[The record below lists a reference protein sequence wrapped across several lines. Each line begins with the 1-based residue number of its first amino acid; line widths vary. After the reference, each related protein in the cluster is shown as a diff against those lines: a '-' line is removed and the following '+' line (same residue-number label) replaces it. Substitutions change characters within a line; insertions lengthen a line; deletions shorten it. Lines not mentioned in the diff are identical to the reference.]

1 MYVLALAG
9 FTPRSI
15 QVVLALALAFLGSSS
30 FFVALCEITTSA
42 FPFPFGWLV
51 FAMALFLLLILVL
64 ALALFQFQLLFLV
77 RDPALVGF
85 WRYSACIS
93 FEAFGTHEKCWQR
106 TALGTPTTPT
116 LASFRIVPFRF
127 GSVLILQFFIFN
139 CLKFLT
145 ACAFCPLHPFFHRPS
160 VYSCFTLCIFLVRG
174 ASAASKKFFHLA
186 GAG

>member
-1 MYVLALAG
+1 MFVLALAG

-85 WRYSACIS
+85 WRYSACI
-93 FEAFGTHEKCWQR
+93 
-106 TALGTPTTPT
+106 L
-116 LASFRIVPFRF
+116 
-127 GSVLILQFFIFN
+127 
-139 CLKFLT
+139 
-145 ACAFCPLHPFFHRPS
+145 
-160 VYSCFTLCIFLVRG
+160 
-174 ASAASKKFFHLA
+174 
-186 GAG
+186 

>member
-1 MYVLALAG
+1 MFVLALAG

-64 ALALFQFQLLFLV
+64 ALALFQLLFLV

-85 WRYSACIS
+85 WRYSACI
-93 FEAFGTHEKCWQR
+93 
-106 TALGTPTTPT
+106 L
-116 LASFRIVPFRF
+116 
-127 GSVLILQFFIFN
+127 
-139 CLKFLT
+139 
-145 ACAFCPLHPFFHRPS
+145 
-160 VYSCFTLCIFLVRG
+160 
-174 ASAASKKFFHLA
+174 
-186 GAG
+186 